1 MSNVEHLLYLRSA
14 TGDLITVL
22 SDGNF
27 VSLSYG
33 LKEIEPGVL
42 EFTLPGDFDMT
53 MLAIDNQ
60 IEIYREVANGALQ
73 LEGDTAWFIRKV
85 KPLTTDSGQ
94 SLIQVTAFSA
104 MELMQ
109 RRIVAYFAGTSYTD
123 KEKIPWDDMLR
134 EIVDENYGPGA
145 SYGGDP
151 ERNLEP
157 WLMVEPYYSWGA
169 SYTRSIPWRTVL
181 NVLQDIANDVR
192 GTGIY
197 CSFDVI
203 RIGPARFEYRVFL
216 GARGLDHSSTSS
228 TPVIVSEDRKNLL
241 QPSLDYDWSSEFNFA
256 YGTGQGQG
264 NLRVVKTA
272 RDNARINISPFNRRE
287 FNRDARQAEIE
298 DSVQAEA
305 NSALEEGR
313 PKRTFTGI
321 ISQTEGCLYG
331 VHWKWGDIVTAE
343 YKGISIDCHVDS
355 VVVTV
360 DASGTEVV
368 SGGLRSVSDV

>member
-1 MSNVEHLLYLRSA
+1 MSNIEHLLYLRSV
-14 TGDLITVL
+14 TGDLLTVL

-53 MLAIDNQ
+53 LLAIDNQ
-60 IEIYREVANGALQ
+60 VEIYREIANGSLQ

-85 KPLTTDSGQ
+85 KPLTTQDG
-94 SLIQVTAFSA
+94 LAIIQVTAFSA
-104 MELMQ
+104 LEIMQ
-109 RRIVAYFAGTSYTD
+109 RRIVAYFSGTSYTD

-151 ERNLEP
+151 ARNLEP
-157 WLMVEPYYSWGA
+157 WLVVEPDYSWGV
-169 SYTRSIPWRTVL
+169 SYTRSMPWRNIL
-181 NVLQDIANDVR
+181 NVLQDIVADVR

-203 RIGPARFEYRVFL
+203 RIGPGRFEYRVFL
-216 GARGLDHSSTSS
+216 GARGADHSSTSS

-241 QPSLDYDWSSEFNFA
+241 QPALDFDWSSEFNFA

-264 NLRVVKTA
+264 DQRIIKTA
-272 RDNARINISPFNRRE
+272 ADTTRINISPFNRRE
-287 FNRDARQAEIE
+287 FNRDARQAEIA

-313 PKRTFTGI
+313 PKRTFTGL

-343 YKGISIDCHVDS
+343 YKGISIDCHVDA
-355 VVVTV
+355 VTVMV

-368 SGGLRSVSDV
+368 TGYLRSVEDV